1 MASYRTSLAF
11 ARLPDAALNSF
22 AETVVTRMTGNAA
35 FSDPPFIMMD
45 VGAQQVLFGNAIVAA
60 ANGGKQATATKNA
73 LREHLIEML
82 RGDAAYVTSA
92 AGGDLALLLSSGYD
106 SVRTD
111 RTRIALP
118 QPVVEKLDNPMSTQL
133 GLRLKPVPTAHSYEV
148 RISYG
153 ANGWQGVGVFT
164 SSRNIII
171 PDLTPGTV
179 YTVQARA
186 VGGTTGYSDW
196 SNPVSRMAM

>member
-22 AETVVTRMTGNAA
+22 AETVVAEMDANPA
-35 FSDPPFIMMD
+35 FPSPPVSMINL
-45 VGAQQVLFGNAIVAA
+45 GGQQIAFAEAIVAQGQ
-60 ANGGKQATATKNA
+60 GGTQATAAKNA
-73 LREHLIEML
+73 ARETLIDML
-82 RGDAAYVTSA
+82 RADAAYVTSVA
-92 AGGDLALLLSSGYD
+92 RNDLAKLLSSGYD
-106 SVRTD
+106 AVSNNRE
-111 RTRIALP
+111 RIVLS
-118 QPVVEKLDNPMSTQL
+118 QPVVERLDNPMSTQL

-153 ANGWQGVGVFT
+153 AGGWQGVGVFT

-186 VGGTTGYSDW
+186 VGGITGYSDW